1 MRERIFRPVR
11 WFRSSDRELVNDWC
25 DTSPESFRREQGPSR
40 PLNAAVSKRGL
51 QARASFRLKMQ
62 WHGVQWPDNGRTE
75 RIHSRRR
82 SEPPSYRVVLDIHD
96 TVDEL
101 LFRHDLRLVEAAHPH
116 VQLTFQPKRK
126 AALDKLHGLFKR
138 NFWSGRDQGMKVFWH
153 DDECVQEESSLVAI
167 FEDGSL
173 KELRVGR
180 HLKKA
185 AALRRYCGHEV
196 GARFLRC
203 QSHMRSISERPAA
216 KAGSI
221 ASLLSGA

>member
-1 MRERIFRPVR
+1 M
-11 WFRSSDRELVNDWC
+11 
-25 DTSPESFRREQGPSR
+25 TG
-40 PLNAAVSKRGL
+40 AARAEVILEG
-51 QARASFRLKMQ
+51 AGASFRLKMQ
-62 WHGVQWPDNGRTE
+62 RYGVQGPAHGRAE
-75 RIHSRRR
+75 EIHSRRR
-82 SEPPSYRVVLDIHD
+82 SEPPPYRVVLDIQD
-96 TVDEL
+96 TVNEL
-101 LFRHDLRLVEAAHPH
+101 LLRHDLRLVEAAHPH

-153 DDECVQEESSLVAI
+153 DDECVQEESSLAAI

-185 AALRRYCGHEV
+185 AALRRYSGHEV
-196 GARFLRC
+196 GAGFLRC

-216 KAGSI
+216 KAASI
-221 ASLLSGA
+221 ANLRSGA